1 MICANY
7 RLRAVTLVAVGG
19 LVLAAVA
26 PVCAWADAD
35 DDGAPSRLIAMAD
48 FNRDGIADVAVAA
61 DSGALTVSLGQA
73 NGAFRSMA
81 GSRGSFRL
89 RFCLTI
95 CAGAVTGSSPRDRCM
110 MNRPAEARGWL

>member
-1 MICANY
+1 MICMLSLGEVRGYGSVIASGVRLHLQEGNRMICANY

-81 GSRGSFRL
+81 PGP
-89 RFCLTI
+89 
-95 CAGAVTGSSPRDRCM
+95 AV
-110 MNRPAEARGWL
+110 AR